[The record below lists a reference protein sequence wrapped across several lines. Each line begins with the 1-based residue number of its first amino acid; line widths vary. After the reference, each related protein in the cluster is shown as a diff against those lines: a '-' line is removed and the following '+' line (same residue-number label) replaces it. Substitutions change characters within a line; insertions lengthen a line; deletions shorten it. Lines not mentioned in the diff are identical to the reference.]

1 MIELGMKK
9 FEGSKSIKPYL
20 TLKSFHKL
28 PDGFRLK
35 QLLDSPKGEKKKR
48 AMMRECVGKKRYATL
63 EEALKVAKKFGQRVR
78 KCYHCS
84 GGFHCT
90 SKEEL
95 KTTADFVKNRKQRRK
110 Q

>member
-9 FEGSKSIKPYL
+9 FEGSKSVKPYL

-28 PDGFRLK
+28 PDGFLLK
-35 QLLDSPKGEKKKR
+35 ELLDSPKGEKKKR
-48 AMMRECVGKKRYATL
+48 AMVRECVGKKRFVTL
-63 EEALKVAKKFGQRVR
+63 KDALRVARMFNQRIV
-78 KCYHCS
+78 KCRHCS

-90 SKEEL
+90 SKEKL

-110 Q
+110 R